1 MSNYYSDPYQN
12 DYKAWLLGGIFFSI
26 IFLAFFG
33 TGCYLLVRQIQASRY
48 TAIESVVVD
57 HRIIYERDS
66 GGSIGNHFTRT
77 AYYAIVE
84 YEFDGKKYKKT
95 ADTPS
100 SIDVPP
106 GDMGTTITI
115 YVNHDNPTDVV
126 FRNSTHI
133 LLTTLCLIF
142 PVGGFVGT
150 AFMFRKAYKI
160 KKDD

>member
-1 MSNYYSDPYQN
+1 M
-12 DYKAWLLGGIFFSI
+12 
-26 IFLAFFG
+26 
-33 TGCYLLVRQIQASRY
+33 
-48 TAIESVVVD
+48 AIESAVVD

-66 GGSIGNHFTRT
+66 KNFKLT

-106 GDMGTTITI
+106 DDMGTTITI
-115 YVNHDNPTDVV
+115 YVNHDHPTDVV

-142 PVGGFVGT
+142 PVGGFAGT
-150 AFMFRKAYKI
+150 AFIFRKAYKI
-160 KKDD
+160 KKYD

>member
-1 MSNYYSDPYQN
+1 MSDYYSDPYQN
-12 DYKAWLLGGIFFSI
+12 DYKAWLFGGIFLSI

-48 TAIESVVVD
+48 MAIESVVVD

-66 GGSIGNHFTRT
+66 KNFKLT

-100 SIDVPP
+100 SVDVPP
-106 GDMGTTITI
+106 DDMGTTITI
-115 YVNHDNPTDVV
+115 YVNPDNPTDVV
-126 FRNSTHI
+126 FRNSMHI
-133 LLTTLCLIF
+133 SLTTLCLIF

-150 AFMFRKAYKI
+150 AFIFRKAYKI

>member
-1 MSNYYSDPYQN
+1 MSDYYSDPYQN
-12 DYKAWLLGGIFFSI
+12 DYKAWLLGGIFLSI

-33 TGCYLLVRQIQASRY
+33 VGLYLLARQIQASWY
-48 TAIESVVVD
+48 VETESVVVD
-57 HRIIYERDS
+57 HKIIYERDS
-66 GGSIGNHFTRT
+66 GGSHGSHFTRT

-100 SIDVPP
+100 STDVPP
-106 GDMGTTITI
+106 DDMGKTITI
-115 YVNHDNPTDVV
+115 YVNRNNPTDVV

-133 LLTTLCLIF
+133 LLTTLCLTV

>member
-1 MSNYYSDPYQN
+1 M
-12 DYKAWLLGGIFFSI
+12 
-26 IFLAFFG
+26 
-33 TGCYLLVRQIQASRY
+33 
-48 TAIESVVVD
+48 AIESVVVD
-57 HRIIYERDS
+57 HKIIYENDPYKNFGPHS
-66 GGSIGNHFTRT
+66 EILT
-77 AYYAIVE
+77 YYDIVE
-84 YEFDGKKYKKT
+84 YEIGDKKYRKT

-106 GDMGTTITI
+106 DDIGKLITI
-115 YVNHDNPTDVV
+115 YVNRDNPRDVV

-150 AFMFRKAYKI
+150 AFIFRKAYKI